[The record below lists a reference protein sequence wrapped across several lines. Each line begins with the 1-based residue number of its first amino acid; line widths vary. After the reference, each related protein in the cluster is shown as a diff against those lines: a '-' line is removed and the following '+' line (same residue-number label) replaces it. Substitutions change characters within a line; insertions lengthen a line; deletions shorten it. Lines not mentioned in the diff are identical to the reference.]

1 MHSNGH
7 LKKKTVQKLQLKE
20 DNWNSYLTE
29 NKFKISDEERIQ
41 KKKLYMSKN
50 NMIRS
55 SSLADS
61 KKSSRDQKGRE
72 VNALD
77 LLMMGDD
84 DNDHHHHNS
93 AQKMDEDIVN
103 ERHKTFLP
111 ASPPSSSSSKMRK
124 NRIPVTKHQQASP
137 SPSSGCTA
145 SAVVRRRRTVDK
157 EDIMLS
163 EGTAVTEMDGS
174 HDTVLGMDQ
183 KQVHVKTSIS
193 SKNRKSSRR
202 LFTSSMKPDPDWKHI
217 TSNIRSLYAELR
229 YYEELSGK
237 RSILDTRDELNDML
251 MDKELNDPQS
261 NKAIMQYLLDLV
273 CQSLTYLLKNEVELQ
288 EERSKNDL
296 LNAQLEDY
304 RNGSM
309 HDPRPKDVHLHPY
322 TTGHGTITTASVPQ
336 VDSSQLSPSLHVH
349 TNSSIGESI
358 PPDTTHP
365 YSGASTPFVSP
376 SSTWLPVSI
385 SRGGDDRNDSILTL
399 NKMQALGQLSGPYVD
414 AYASYLDSP
423 IRMGDHRVDGEH
435 SGGRSSGTGGIAES
449 NSSTKHLF
457 PSLDLSR
464 MDALIN
470 YSKAITVDNDCS
482 TIDRL
487 SSMASSSYHHS
498 VVRTN
503 SRLIDGYDSDDSIPP
518 PPPSPSHV
526 IGSSYR
532 MAPPPPPVLI
542 SSAQEQMKRAVSE
555 RPFMQATNAPLLRMT
570 SKQDAA
576 ISMRM
581 MNNEGRMNSTGDGTA
596 TTPVTMQSMG
606 PVSVN
611 IEQMKTSKPS
621 PSPMTMNGS
630 SSSDWLF
637 FDFST
642 PTPFYTGLPPH
653 QSSSA
658 TTTTTTHLYPTGISS
673 SIAGNDSHDDG
684 GGRGEFGHNR
694 QNDHYDQ
701 HSRGIS
707 VPEQEQ
713 SYRKASTGRQK
724 CMTEQVSIVQP
735 LVDVPVPHT
744 APTHPYIHHQARSS
758 SSSGSSSS
766 SSSSSSTDHA
776 ISYQLLDDSGM
787 SPIAKE
793 LMNQYRLPL
802 QQRTFDA
809 RNGSF

>member
-1 MHSNGH
+1 MVKMHSNGH

-61 KKSSRDQKGRE
+61 KKSRDQKGRE

-84 DNDHHHHNS
+84 DDDDHHHNS
-93 AQKMDEDIVN
+93 AQKVGEDIVN

-124 NRIPVTKHQQASP
+124 NRIPVTASP

-174 HDTVLGMDQ
+174 HGTVLGMDQ

-322 TTGHGTITTASVPQ
+322 TTGHGTTTTASVPQ
-336 VDSSQLSPSLHVH
+336 VDSSQLSPSLPVH

-358 PPDTTHP
+358 SPDTTHP
-365 YSGASTPFVSP
+365 YSSASTPFVPP

-385 SRGGDDRNDSILTL
+385 SRGRDDRNDSILTL
-399 NKMQALGQLSGPYVD
+399 SKMQALGQLSGPYVD

-435 SGGRSSGTGGIAES
+435 SGGRSSGGGIAES

-457 PSLDLSR
+457 PSVDLSR

-487 SSMASSSYHHS
+487 SSMASSSHHHHS

-518 PPPSPSHV
+518 PPPPSHV

-532 MAPPPPPVLI
+532 MAPPPPPVVI
-542 SSAQEQMKRAVSE
+542 SSAQEQMKRTISE
-555 RPFMQATNAPLLRMT
+555 RPVMLATNAPLLRMT

-581 MNNEGRMNSTGDGTA
+581 LNHEGMMNSTGDGTA

-606 PVSVN
+606 PVSMN
-611 IEQMKTSKPS
+611 IEQMKTSKPI

-653 QSSSA
+653 QSSS

-684 GGRGEFGHNR
+684 GGGRGEFGHR
-694 QNDHYDQ
+694 RDDHYDQ
-701 HSRGIS
+701 HSHGIT

-713 SYRKASTGRQK
+713 PFRKASTGRQK

-744 APTHPYIHHQARSS
+744 APTHPYSHHQARSS
-758 SSSGSSSS
+758 SSSSGSS
-766 SSSSSSTDHA
+766 TPDHA

-787 SPIAKE
+787 SSIAKE